1 MKKCNKWKNV
11 SRTLVFCPVFSLCA
25 CVDWQVLFDMCR
37 HSRLAR
43 KAQDRV
49 KNKEFPRSPTC
60 VIASC
65 CLVCFGLHAR
75 YTDAFNGSP
84 PIPFPTRTQVVFRS
98 RARARYTDGG
108 RGYCSGHDKIRRG
121 SMFHLQQ
128 WWSIL
133 NFASTPSIKSGH
145 RSQGYTAQW
154 LKRLTADQQVPG
166 SIPGGGHDFPSWRGM
181 TNWLILT
188 WWWSTLWAQSQRQTG
203 RLQESQLTW

>member
-11 SRTLVFCPVFSLCA
+11 SRTPVFCPVFSLRA
-25 CVDWQVLFDMCR
+25 YVDWQVLFDMCR

-75 YTDAFNGSP
+75 YTDAFNGSHRF
-84 PIPFPTRTQVVFRS
+84 PFRHEHKWYSVLVHVPGIQMVVVVIALDTTR
-98 RARARYTDGG
+98 
-108 RGYCSGHDKIRRG
+108 SGEVL
-121 SMFHLQQ
+121 MFHLQQ

-133 NFASTPSIKSGH
+133 NFASTPGIKSGH

-154 LKRLTADQQVPG
+154 LKRLTQDQQVPG

-188 WWWSTLWAQSQRQTG
+188 WFDDDQHYDPNHNVKQDDYKKVS
-203 RLQESQLTW
+203 